1 MKNLYGYAMSKFLWT
16 SKFKWINPKEFALNK
31 YTSINSKGCVLEV
44 DLEYL
49 RELQELHNDFPLVS
63 DKIEIEREKLSEYQR
78 LSKDCWFIQYSY

>member
-1 MKNLYGYAMSKFLWT
+1 MYIHVKNLYGYAMFKFLWT

-31 YTSINSKGCVLEV
+31 YTSTSSKGCVLEV

-63 DKIEIEREKLSEYQR
+63 DKIE
-78 LSKDCWFIQYSY
+78 